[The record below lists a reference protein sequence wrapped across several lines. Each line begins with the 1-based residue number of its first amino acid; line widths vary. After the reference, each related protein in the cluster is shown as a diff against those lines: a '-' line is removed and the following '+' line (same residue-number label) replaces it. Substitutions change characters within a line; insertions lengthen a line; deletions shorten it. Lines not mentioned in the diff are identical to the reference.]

1 MSLLL
6 LLLSLTLLSGCGD
19 KEKKEYVSYQIGA
32 GGRSLEE
39 NKFSFQS
46 EDAEGMIEEV
56 VAYLN
61 EDRMS
66 DQNEWTASADA
77 QKEIPLLPSDVEISA
92 WQKEN
97 GRVILTFSE
106 SYGQM
111 DQVREILCRDGI
123 VQMLL
128 QIPDVNGVEFYI
140 GGEELKDA
148 SGDSIGIMDA
158 DTFVTN
164 PGSEINSVKTTSLTL
179 FFANEEG
186 NGLVKEEQEVRYL
199 SSRSLER
206 LVVEQVISG
215 PEGEMNKAT
224 VPAETEVINVAVSNG
239 VCYVN
244 LGSEF
249 TRLMSDVSP
258 QITIYSLVDSLCQL
272 DEVDYVQISI
282 DGETNLLY
290 ANAISLDQV
299 FEEDDSYLS
308 AGDEAADSAN

>member
-1 MSLLL
+1 MRKRIMPLLL
-6 LLLSLTLLSGCGD
+6 LLLSLTLLCGCSGR
-19 KEKKEYVSYQIGA
+19 EKKEYVSYQIGA

-39 NKFSFQS
+39 EHFSFQS
-46 EDAEGMIEEV
+46 DERDDMIEEAV
-56 VAYLN
+56 QYLN
-61 EDRMS
+61 EDRLS
-66 DQNEWTASADA
+66 DENEWTASADA
-77 QKEIPLLPSDVEISA
+77 QKEIPLLPADVEIMDWSY
-92 WQKEN
+92 EN
-97 GRVILTFSE
+97 GRLRLTFSE
-106 SYGQM
+106 NYRQM
-111 DQVREILCRDGI
+111 DSVREILCRDGI

-140 GGEELKDA
+140 GEEEIRDA
-148 SGDSIGIMDA
+148 SGDAIGLMDE

-186 NGLVKEEQEVRYL
+186 NALVKEEQEVRYL

-215 PEGEMNKAT
+215 PEEEDHKAT
-224 VPAETEVINVAVSNG
+224 LPAETEVINVAVSNG

-258 QITIYSLVDSLCQL
+258 QLTIYSLVDSLCQL
-272 DEVDYVQISI
+272 DEVNYVQISV

-290 ANAISLDQV
+290 ANTISLDQV
-299 FEEDDSYLS
+299 FEEEDSVLS
-308 AGDEAADSAN
+308 EEN

>member
-1 MSLLL
+1 MQKRVMALLL
-6 LLLSLTLLSGCGD
+6 LLLSLTLLSGCGGR
-19 KEKKEYVSYQIGA
+19 EKKEYVSYQIGA

-39 NKFSFQS
+39 SKFSFQS
-46 EDAEGMIEEV
+46 EERNDMIEEIV
-56 VAYLN
+56 QYLN
-61 EDRMS
+61 EDRLS

-77 QKEIPLLPSDVEISA
+77 QKEIPLLPSDVEITDWSY
-92 WQKEN
+92 EN
-97 GRVILTFSE
+97 GRVRLTFSE
-106 SYGQM
+106 NYLQM
-111 DQVREILCRDGI
+111 DSVREILCRDGL
-123 VQMLL
+123 VQMFL

-140 GGEELKDA
+140 GEEPAKDA
-148 SGDSIGIMDA
+148 SGNAFGTMDA

-164 PGSEINSVKTTSLTL
+164 PGSEINSVKTTTLTL

-186 NGLVKEEQEVRYL
+186 NGLVKEEQEIRYL

-215 PEGEMNKAT
+215 PEEEGHKAT

-258 QITIYSLVDSLCQL
+258 QLTIYSLVDSLCQL
-272 DEVDYVQISI
+272 DEVSYVQISV

-299 FEEDDSYLS
+299 FEEEDSVFS
-308 AGDEAADSAN
+308 EEN